1 MSVLVITL
9 PASADA
15 DADRTEADRS
25 EAGWALISDGVI
37 IDEGRMSNGQAPDLK
52 GAQPD
57 RAVALLPAEAVFVR
71 RVAVPGGSDRDARRA
86 APFLIEDHL
95 AGGLE
100 DTAVEIG
107 PRGPDG
113 LRMVAAVST
122 PLRESWR
129 RLAAGAGV
137 KPVYAL
143 PDALAADAHGA
154 DLFVF
159 EAGDRV
165 LFKTRAA
172 TPDAAGEDG
181 AGAGEPALRDS
192 DAALD
197 EALCGAVEAD
207 LAAYVLPALAARL
220 APKRLLVSEGLD
232 PALAAREGAPV
243 ALKRVPAPDLRLAA
257 AGLDPAYLQTLAPV
271 LGAGLASGLDW
282 AELLAPWRAAA
293 VLGLC
298 ACLGAAALASGQA
311 MYYEHRTEIYRD
323 AEITAFQDAFPEV
336 GRVRRVQTQLRD
348 QLARVGAAGGGA
360 DFLDLAA
367 GLAQLTEG
375 EDAVAV
381 TALRYDAARGALQ
394 VSARY
399 SGFDDFERLRARAD
413 GLDLVL
419 EDGGARQAET
429 GVVGDFTVRLP

>member
-9 PASADA
+9 PADA
-15 DADRTEADRS
+15 DMA
-25 EAGWALISDGVI
+25 EAGWALISEGAI
-37 IDEGRMSNGQAPDLK
+37 LDEGRIASGQAPDLK

-57 RAVALLPAEAVFVR
+57 RAVALLPAEAVFLR
-71 RVAVPGGSDRDARRA
+71 RVAAPGGSDRDARRA

-100 DTAVEIG
+100 DTVVETG

-143 PDALAADAHGA
+143 PDALAVEAHGA

-159 EAGDRV
+159 ESGGRI

-172 TPDAAGEDG
+172 APEEAGE
-181 AGAGEPALRDS
+181 GEAAPRDS
-192 DAALD
+192 DAALN
-197 EALCGAVEAD
+197 EPLCGAVEAN

-220 APKRLLVSEGLD
+220 NWG
-232 PALAAREGAPV
+232 
-243 ALKRVPAPDLRLAA
+243 
-257 AGLDPAYLQTLAPV
+257 
-271 LGAGLASGLDW
+271 
-282 AELLAPWRAAA
+282 ELLAPWRAAA

-298 ACLGAAALASGQA
+298 ACLGAAVLASGQA
-311 MYYEHRTEIYRD
+311 MYYEHRTELYRD
-323 AEITAFQDAFPEV
+323 AEIAAFQEAFPEV

-348 QLARVGAAGGGA
+348 QLDRVGAAGGGA

-367 GLAQLTEG
+367 ALAQLTDG

-381 TALRYDAARGALQ
+381 TAMRYDAARGALQ

-399 SGFDDFERLRARAD
+399 SGFDDFERLRARAEA
-413 GLDLVL
+413 LDVVL

-429 GVVGDFTVRLP
+429 GVVGDFSVRLQ

>member
-9 PASADA
+9 PADA
-15 DADRTEADRS
+15 DLAQ
-25 EAGWALISDGVI
+25 AGWALVCDGVI
-37 IDEGRMSNGQAPDLK
+37 ADEGRIAPGQAPDLK

-57 RAVALLPAEAVFVR
+57 RAVALLPAETVFVR
-71 RVAVPGGSDRDARRA
+71 RVAAPGGSDRDARRA

-100 DTAVEIG
+100 DTVVEIG

-113 LRMVAAVST
+113 LRMVAAVSSA
-122 PLRESWR
+122 LRESWR
-129 RLAAGAGV
+129 RIAAGAGV

-143 PDALAADAHGA
+143 PDALAAEAHGA

-159 EAGDRV
+159 EAGGRV

-172 TPDAAGEDG
+172 TPDAGGE
-181 AGAGEPALRDS
+181 GETAPRDS
-192 DAALD
+192 DAALN
-197 EALCGAVEAD
+197 EPLCGAVEAE

-232 PALAAREGAPV
+232 PALAAPEGAPV

-257 AGLDPAYLQTLAPV
+257 AALDPAYLQTLAPV
-271 LGAGLASGLDW
+271 LGAGLASGINW
-282 AELLAPWRAAA
+282 GELLAPWRAAA

-311 MYYEHRTEIYRD
+311 MYYEHRTQVYRD
-323 AEITAFQDAFPEV
+323 AEITAFQEAFPEV
-336 GRVRRVQTQLRD
+336 GRVRRVQTQLRE

-367 GLAQLTEG
+367 ALAQLTDG

-399 SGFDDFERLRARAD
+399 SGFDDFERLRARAE
-413 GLDLVL
+413 GLDVVL

-429 GVVGDFTVRLP
+429 GVVGDFTVRFP

>member
-9 PASADA
+9 PADP
-15 DADRTEADRS
+15 DRA
-25 EAGWALISDGVI
+25 EAGWALVSDGAI
-37 IDEGRMSNGQAPDLK
+37 LDEGRIAPGQTPDLK

-57 RAVALLPAEAVFVR
+57 RAVALLPAEAVFLR
-71 RVAVPGGSDRDARRA
+71 RVAAPGGSDRDARRA

-100 DTAVEIG
+100 DVVVETA

-113 LRMVAAVST
+113 LRMVAAVSS

-129 RLAAGAGV
+129 RLAASAGV

-143 PDALAADAHGA
+143 PDALAAEAHGA

-159 EAGDRV
+159 ESGDRI

-172 TPDAAGEDG
+172 APDEAGEDG
-181 AGAGEPALRDS
+181 AAPRDS
-192 DAALD
+192 DAALN
-197 EALCGAVEAD
+197 EPLCGAMEAN

-220 APKRLLVSEGLD
+220 APKKLLVSEGLD
-232 PALAAREGAPV
+232 PALAAPEGAPV

-257 AGLDPAYLQTLAPV
+257 AALDPAYLQTLAPV
-271 LGAGLASGLDW
+271 LGAGLASGLNW
-282 AELLAPWRAAA
+282 GELLAPWRAAA

-298 ACLGAAALASGQA
+298 ACLGAAGLASGQA
-311 MYYEHRTEIYRD
+311 MYYEHRTEVYRD
-323 AEITAFQDAFPEV
+323 AEIAAFQEAFPEV

-367 GLAQLTEG
+367 ALAQLTEG

-381 TALRYDAARGALQ
+381 TAMRYDAARGALQ

-399 SGFDDFERLRARAD
+399 SGFDDFERLRARAEA
-413 GLDLVL
+413 LDVVL

-429 GVVGDFTVRLP
+429 GVVGDFTVSFP

>member
-9 PASADA
+9 PADA
-15 DADRTEADRS
+15 DMA
-25 EAGWALISDGVI
+25 EAGWALISEGAI
-37 IDEGRMSNGQAPDLK
+37 LDEGRIASGQAPDLK

-57 RAVALLPAEAVFVR
+57 RAVALLPAEAVFLR
-71 RVAVPGGSDRDARRA
+71 RVAAPGGSDRDARRA

-100 DTAVEIG
+100 DTVVETG

-143 PDALAADAHGA
+143 PDALAVEAHGA

-159 EAGDRV
+159 ESGGRI

-172 TPDAAGEDG
+172 APEEAGE
-181 AGAGEPALRDS
+181 GEAAPRDS
-192 DAALD
+192 DAALN
-197 EALCGAVEAD
+197 EPLCGAVEAN

-232 PALAAREGAPV
+232 PALAAPEGAPV

-311 MYYEHRTEIYRD
+311 MYYEHRTELYRD
-323 AEITAFQDAFPEV
+323 AEIAAFQEAFPEV

-348 QLARVGAAGGGA
+348 QLDRVGAAGGGA

-367 GLAQLTEG
+367 ALAQLTDG

-381 TALRYDAARGALQ
+381 TAMRYDAARGALQ